1 MSVKC
6 SSQIKVG
13 WLIGNEMAD
22 EGNTYMTQRTIT
34 SRHVDGNGRWNGR
47 FKDYDRLSGYWHS
60 EEGSTVLTSDTMSL
74 NAFGFTFDFFFR
86 FFVTFRTLAFPGWSW
101 CVSLAPNVLYSA
113 LLSPAERAIICVT
126 WIWTAKFTRSQWL
139 DGMRCE
145 FKMRAALFG
154 LELFPQ
160 NDHNSVGPT

>member
-1 MSVKC
+1 MSIKC
-6 SSQIKVG
+6 SSQIKYDG
-13 WLIGNEMAD
+13 SSETRWLTKGKLR
-22 EGNTYMTQRTIT
+22 TQRTIT
-34 SRHVDGNGRWNGR
+34 SRHVDGNGR
-47 FKDYDRLSGYWHS
+47 FKDYDRQSRLSRYWHS
-60 EEGSTVLTSDTMSL
+60 EEWSTVLTSDTMSL

-86 FFVTFRTLAFPGWSW
+86 LFVTFRTIAFPGWSW
-101 CVSLAPNVLYSA
+101 CVFLKITCLV
-113 LLSPAERAIICVT
+113 VFWT

-154 LELFPQ
+154 LELFSQ